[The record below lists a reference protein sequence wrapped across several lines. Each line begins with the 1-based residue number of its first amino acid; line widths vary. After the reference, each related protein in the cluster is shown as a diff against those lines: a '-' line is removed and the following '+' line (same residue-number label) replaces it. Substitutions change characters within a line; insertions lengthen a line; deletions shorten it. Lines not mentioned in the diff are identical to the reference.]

1 MKEIDNIKKMME
13 ELSISQIELSA
24 KCGIAY
30 ATINK
35 VLNGKYPLSHK
46 LLVKFAEGLN
56 TTVAELMDEQPP
68 LPITVE
74 VQGYIEYDNEII
86 KVKSFK
92 QLQKLVNQIEYET
105 KILPNEVKE
114 IRAINKK
121 NKDLIKKSQSNK
133 DYDFKFSD
141 FEIIQS
147 HNATVIDCWA
157 FKTSADTKD
166 GITIDLGNQC
176 DGYPFNF
183 HGHTFY
189 TSESAYLCGQFSNNT
204 EEHERIQNQLLYEK
218 NGYTAK
224 KKVKNANKSSIRADW
239 NSFMSEWMLYVVWAK
254 CQNPNFANKLKSIPK
269 DAVLIENST
278 TIHEGTSVCWGCK
291 NFELEEARDKIER
304 YTELQYMKK
313 VRSGK
318 IKLNAQELKENIQS
332 ARDEIQYIGSYSD
345 GKNYMGKILK
355 RCQLALLNN
364 TEPNIN
370 YDLLRSKHIYLFGEL
385 LTF

>member
-1 MKEIDNIKKMME
+1 MKELDNIKKMMV
-13 ELSISQIELSA
+13 ELSISQIELS
-24 KCGIAY
+24 KRSGIAH

-35 VLNGKYPLSHK
+35 VLNSKYPLSHK
-46 LLVKFAEGLN
+46 LLVKFANGLN
-56 TTVAELMDEQPP
+56 TTVAELMDEQAP

-74 VQGYIEYDNEII
+74 VQGYVEYDNEII
-86 KVKSFK
+86 KIKSFK
-92 QLQKLVNQIEYET
+92 QLQKLVSQIEYET

-114 IRAINKK
+114 IRTINKK
-121 NKDLIKKSQSNK
+121 NRELIKKLQFNK
-133 DYDFKFSD
+133 DYDFNFNN
-141 FEIIQS
+141 FEVIQS
-147 HNATVIDCWA
+147 HDATVTDCWA
-157 FKTSADTKD
+157 FKTSADTKE
-166 GITIDLGNQC
+166 GMRIDLGNQC

-204 EEHERIQNQLLYEK
+204 EEHNRIQNQLLYEK

-224 KKVKNANKSSIRADW
+224 KKVKNANKLSIRGDW
-239 NSFMSEWMLYVVWAK
+239 NSFMAEWMLYVVWAK
-254 CQNPNFANKLKSIPK
+254 CQNSNFANKLKSIPK

-291 NFELEEARDKIER
+291 NLELEAARDKIER

-332 ARDEIQYIGSYSD
+332 ARDEIQYIGTYSD

-370 YDLLRSKHIYLFGEL
+370 YELLRSKRIYLFGEL

>member
-1 MKEIDNIKKMME
+1 MKELENIKRMMI
-13 ELSISQIELSA
+13 ELSINQIELS
-24 KCGIAY
+24 KSSGIAH

-46 LLVKFAEGLN
+46 LLVKFAKGLN
-56 TTVAELMDEQPP
+56 TTVAELMDEQAP

-92 QLQKLVNQIEYET
+92 QLQKLVSQIEYET

-121 NKDLIKKSQSNK
+121 NRELIKKSQFNK
-133 DYDFKFSD
+133 EYDFNFND
-141 FEIIQS
+141 FELIQS
-147 HNATVIDCWA
+147 HDATVIDCWA
-157 FKTSADTKD
+157 FKTSADKKE

-204 EEHERIQNQLLYEK
+204 EEHKRIQNQLLYEK

-224 KKVKNANKSSIRADW
+224 KKVKNANKLSIRGDW
-239 NSFMSEWMLYVVWAK
+239 NSFMSEWMLYVIWAK
-254 CQNPNFANKLKSIPK
+254 CQNPNFANKLKLIPK

-278 TIHEGTSVCWGCK
+278 TIHERTSVCWGCK
-291 NFELEEARDKIER
+291 NFELEAARDKIER

-318 IKLNAQELKENIQS
+318 IKLNAQELKDNIQS
-332 ARDEIQYIGSYSD
+332 ARDEIQFIGTYSD

-370 YDLLRSKHIYLFGEL
+370 YDLLKSKKIYLFGEL
-385 LTF
+385 LVF